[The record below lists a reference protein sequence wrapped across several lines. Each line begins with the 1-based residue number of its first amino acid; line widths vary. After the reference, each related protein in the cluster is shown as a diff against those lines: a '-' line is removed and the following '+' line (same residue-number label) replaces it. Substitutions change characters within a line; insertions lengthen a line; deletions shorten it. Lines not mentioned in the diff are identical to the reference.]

1 MGVGAA
7 LLGVSLGFTTA
18 ALAATRA
25 LGLDALVPELVAVT
39 VANLVAAAF
48 RFTILRTWIFR
59 PRFGTHLG
67 AADEPVR
74 PATWPDT
81 PARLSTPVDA
91 DRIPTRTAR

>member
-25 LGLDALVPELVAVT
+25 LGLDALAPELMAVT
-39 VANLVAAAF
+39 LANLVAAAF
-48 RFTILRTWIFR
+48 RFAILRTWIFR

-67 AADEPVR
+67 AADDPAR
-74 PATWPDT
+74 PASLPDT
-81 PARLSTPVDA
+81 PARLSAPFDS
-91 DRIPTRTAR
+91 DRIPTRTTR